1 MSKLAYNMNKFP
13 KCVEYI
19 EKASKCIEKLQFK
32 HKYKDIDEL
41 KRRQQE
47 VSIEMSIAKAKAL
60 K

>member
-41 KRRQQE
+41 KRRQ
-47 VSIEMSIAKAKAL
+47 
-60 K
+60 